1 MLSWSHSLRSTTFP
15 LFGFSPQQRPQFIP
29 PFQRPI
35 WQMQDFDEQPT
46 FNPPPSPSPPL
57 IFAPSPTPRA
67 TPRPTARPTRPAP
80 APAPSSPGQGL
91 AQLSRICGREK
102 AVTTPLIF
110 HGAEVA
116 RGQLPWM
123 VALFEREENGVTFF
137 CGGTLISASTVL
149 SAAHCF
155 RYGSRIIP
163 ASRAAVSLGRNT
175 LDLVSAGE
183 LREVSLLVI
192 HEQYSPANFTDADIA
207 LLRLSS
213 PVR

>member
-1 MLSWSHSLRSTTFP
+1 M
-15 LFGFSPQQRPQFIP
+15 
-29 PFQRPI
+29 
-35 WQMQDFDEQPT
+35 
-46 FNPPPSPSPPL
+46 
-57 IFAPSPTPRA
+57 
-67 TPRPTARPTRPAP
+67 
-80 APAPSSPGQGL
+80 
-91 AQLSRICGREK
+91 
-102 AVTTPLIF
+102 
-110 HGAEVA
+110 A

-123 VALFEREENGVTFF
+123 VALFERVENGVTFF

-155 RYGSRIIP
+155 RFGSREVP

-183 LREVSLLVI
+183 LRQVSSLVI
-192 HEQYSPANFTDADIA
+192 HEQYTPDNYTDADIA